1 ARLRRGRRADRHDAR
16 HSLRRRRAAPRRAAL
31 GRRGRRGVRGARDLV
46 AVPARAADVVP
57 ETVRRRVRFG
67 LPARAVADRDRPR
80 RLVRRRARRERA
92 EALLSPGGAYGLR
105 VRRARGGARPR
116 RVHARDPAVR
126 RARLSR
132 DLDRPAIDRGEVAV
146 PRSRRDRHRYDA
158 RRSGVHQHRREHGPP
173 ADEGADAAASVVRPL
188 EHGRHARRIGPS
200 VPDPSRARRRGEA
213 ARGQGGGG
221 MSGPVMIMA
230 GGTGGHVFPGL
241 TVADVLRERGRRVV
255 WLGTRRGL
263 EARVV
268 PQHGIDI
275 EWISVSGLRGKGLA
289 GTLTAPFRAAYA
301 VGQALAVLRRRKPS
315 AVLGMGGFVSGPGGL
330 AAWLTRRP
338 LVIHEQNAI
347 AGTTNRWLARFATR
361 VFEAFPGS
369 FPRRVPALHVGNPV
383 RRAIA
388 ALPPASER
396 IAEL

>member
-1 ARLRRGRRADRHDAR
+1 
-16 HSLRRRRAAPRRAAL
+16 
-31 GRRGRRGVRGARDLV
+31 
-46 AVPARAADVVP
+46 
-57 ETVRRRVRFG
+57 
-67 LPARAVADRDRPR
+67 
-80 RLVRRRARRERA
+80 
-92 EALLSPGGAYGLR
+92 
-105 VRRARGGARPR
+105 
-116 RVHARDPAVR
+116 
-126 RARLSR
+126 
-132 DLDRPAIDRGEVAV
+132 
-146 PRSRRDRHRYDA
+146 
-158 RRSGVHQHRREHGPP
+158 
-173 ADEGADAAASVVRPL
+173 
-188 EHGRHARRIGPS
+188 
-200 VPDPSRARRRGEA
+200 
-213 ARGQGGGG
+213 

-241 TVADVLRERGRRVV
+241 TVAEVLRERGRRVV

-275 EWISVSGLRGKGLA
+275 EWISVAGLRGKGLT
-289 GTLTAPFRAAYA
+289 GTLTAPFRAAFA

-369 FPRRVPALHVGNPV
+369 FPRRVSPLHVGNPV
-383 RRAIA
+383 RRSIA

-396 IAEL
+396 IAELTARKNVSDTIFFAGEPSSSASASEKMVSDTFFRPRRARLLVIGGSQGARVLNVTVPAALARLPDDVRPDVRHQAGRFADEARAAYRDAGVSADVREFIDDMADAYGWADVVVARAGALTIAELAAAGLPAVLVPYPYAIDDHQTRNAEWFTGAGAGVVIPERELDAERLAAELGALLAAPDRLAAMADAARGLARVDAAERIADTCIALAEGRR